1 MNLIFRILG
10 IILLFA
16 TSSVFSVPA
25 CYAQKSLNKII
36 SISEKGRPVSQVL
49 KSIGEKG
56 GFYFSYNSDII
67 PGDSLVNLTV
77 TEKPVKQ
84 ILDLLF
90 RDNYQYK
97 EKGSYVIIQRAQR
110 EKTYV
115 VAGHVYD
122 ISTGQPADYVSVYS
136 RQVLVSALSEDDGS
150 FRLRIRET
158 SFPFLLTV
166 SKIGYGDTIIVVSQA
181 DISDLKINISPK
193 AIDLD
198 PVFVKY
204 SEGDRTWLGRLFVSS
219 KLRKQSQNIGQFFV
233 ALPYQA
239 SLTPGL
245 GTHGRMSA
253 QVVNKVSLNILGGYT
268 AGTNGVE
275 VAGGFNISK
284 TDVRYVQMAGVFN
297 QVSGNV
303 HGVQVAGFLNNV
315 LDSIQG
321 VQVSGFMGVVAG
333 NIRGVQISGFSG
345 VSRNDLRGVQVSGAA
360 GFSIGNVHGAQISG
374 AFNNA
379 AGSFHGVQISG
390 VINRVKSEMKGVQIS
405 GLANLSKGNTEG
417 LQFGVINYAKK
428 LKGTQ
433 IGIVNVADSSGGYSI
448 GLINIIKKSSSNIS
462 IYSNEIVPF
471 NIGWRMGT
479 HKFYSM
485 LLVGSTVGNTRKAYT
500 FGVGIGKEFKVS
512 KGLGISGELTNQN
525 IFLGNWEDLPSI
537 FRFQAALN
545 LKLGNRFTLF
555 AGPSISVF
563 SAGQN
568 ASEEG
573 YKSFPLTQYPGFNQ
587 NQKYPAWFGWQGGIS
602 WRYGSN

>member
-1 MNLIFRILG
+1 MNLIFRISGIVLLG
-10 IILLFA
+10 A
-16 TSSVFSVPA
+16 MSCVFSLPA

-36 SISEKGRPVSQVL
+36 SISEKGQPVSQVL
-49 KSIGEKG
+49 KSISEKG

-67 PGDSLVNLTV
+67 PEDSLVNLTV
-77 TEKPVKQ
+77 NDKPVKQ
-84 ILDLLF
+84 ILDLMF

-97 EKGSYVIIQRAQR
+97 EKGNYIIIQRAQR
-110 EKTYV
+110 EKTYI

-136 RQVLVSALSEDDGS
+136 RQVLVSALSGDDGS

-181 DISDLKINISPK
+181 DISNFKINISPK

-198 PVFVKY
+198 PVFVRY

-284 TDVRYVQMAGVFN
+284 TDVRYVQVAGVFN
-297 QVSGNV
+297 QVSGSV
-303 HGVQVAGFLNNV
+303 HGAQVAGFLNNI
-315 LDSIQG
+315 LDSI
-321 VQVSGFMGVVAG
+321 
-333 NIRGVQISGFSG
+333 
-345 VSRNDLRGVQVSGAA
+345 RGVQVSGVLGVVAGDMYGAQISGFSSFSRSDVRGVQVSGVA
-360 GFSIGNVHGAQISG
+360 GFAKGNVRGVQISG

-379 AGSFHGVQISG
+379 AGSFQGVQISG
-390 VINRVKSEMKGVQIS
+390 AINRVKSEMRGVQIS
-405 GLANLSKGNTEG
+405 GLTNLSKGNMKG
-417 LQFGVINYAKK
+417 LQFGVINYAGK

-433 IGIVNVADSSGGYSI
+433 VGIVNVADSSGGYSI
-448 GLINIIKKSSSNIS
+448 GLINIIKKSSSNIAV
-462 IYSNEIVPF
+462 YSNEIAPF
-471 NIGWRMGT
+471 NIAWRMGT

-485 LLVGSTVGNTRKAYT
+485 LLAGSTVGNSRKAYT
-500 FGVGIGKEFKVS
+500 FGVGIGKEFKIS
-512 KGLGISGELTNQN
+512 KGLGISAELTNQN

-537 FRFQAALN
+537 FRLQTALN
-545 LKLGNRFTLF
+545 LKMSNRFTLF

-568 ASEEG
+568 ALEEG
-573 YKSFPLTQYPGFNQ
+573 YKSFPLTKYPGFNQ
-587 NQKYPAWFGWQGGIS
+587 NHKYPAWFGLQGGIS